1 MWPKFMF
8 KNYVN
13 RFQRYGKGVAPP
25 PPSFTEHSLTPL
37 NSTVV
42 IRYDIFSNTP
52 RENKD
57 IGKTWLIKG
66 FYENTKMPSVSY
78 CRMLNTAADTGF
90 HTKGVA
96 GV

>member
-1 MWPKFMF
+1 M
-8 KNYVN
+8 
-13 RFQRYGKGVAPP
+13 
-25 PPSFTEHSLTPL
+25 
-37 NSTVV
+37 
-42 IRYDIFSNTP
+42 IRYDIFLNTP

-90 HTKGVA
+90 HTKGYMKVQK
-96 GV
+96 GQKIIIIIIHIPSNSLGDSQEGEKGI